1 MMHSYVS
8 FLIYPNIRRCTVDE
22 LTPSKLKYVKADYS
36 HERTIAKKAG
46 FAIKPSFNFQMLN

>member
-1 MMHSYVS
+1 MMHSYVA
-8 FLIYPNIRRCTVDE
+8 FLMYPNIRRCTVDE

-46 FAIKPSFNFQMLN
+46 FAIKNTVYLI